1 MTHSIQEIT
10 AKISALP
17 EPMQQEV
24 FNFIEF
30 MYAKVDRPA
39 LPSKH
44 EPALLSEQTL
54 ATDWIGLKK
63 IMPGEAFS
71 ERIVVVSAQVSVAS
85 IHLKF
90 DHTLINQPQSE
101 TAMQTTY
108 ILRAEELNT
117 DFLKSVKVLFHGK
130 VIEIAVSDAEPQ
142 QEEQLSILPRKAG
155 ALAGRIKMSDDF
167 NAPLADFAEYEK

>member
-1 MTHSIQEIT
+1 
-10 AKISALP
+10 
-17 EPMQQEV
+17 
-24 FNFIEF
+24 
-30 MYAKVDRPA
+30 
-39 LPSKH
+39 
-44 EPALLSEQTL
+44 
-54 ATDWIGLKK
+54 
-63 IMPGEAFS
+63 
-71 ERIVVVSAQVSVAS
+71 
-85 IHLKF
+85 
-90 DHTLINQPQSE
+90 
-101 TAMQTTY
+101 MQTTY